1 MTLPGTI
8 PENLLSREWGPV
20 AGTVSEIIPTTGLML
35 DGGFVNSAAKVP
47 LTKDGDLDGTCKRC
61 KRALTNHK

>member
-1 MTLPGTI
+1 M
-8 PENLLSREWGPV
+8 GPV

-47 LTKDGDLDGTCKRC
+47 LTKDGDLDGTCKR
-61 KRALTNHK
+61 ALTNHK